1 VSPRITLATA
11 ERVLL
16 QLRHDPR
23 TLAMVVV
30 IPCLLLVLIKY
41 AFIGQ
46 AGTFDRIGGPL
57 VGIFPLILMFLIS
70 SITMLRERTTGT
82 LERLMTTPLAKLDLL
97 LGYGLAFA
105 IVAAVQAAVVG
116 VFAYLVLGLDTAGS
130 PALVIVLGIANAL
143 LGMSLG
149 LFTSAFARTEF
160 QAVQFLPAFIL
171 PQLLL
176 CGLFVARDQMSGL
189 LEAISWALPMTYAF
203 DALDRVTSDG
213 SLGGDGLADLAVTVG
228 ATLLALIVGAMTLR
242 RRTA

>member
-1 VSPRITLATA
+1 MSPRITLATA

-41 AFIGQ
+41 AFTGQ
-46 AGTFDRIGGPL
+46 AGTFDRIGAPL

-82 LERLMTTPLAKLDLL
+82 LERLMTTPVAKLDLL

-105 IVAAVQAAVVG
+105 VVAAVQATVVG

-130 PALVIVLGIANAL
+130 PVLVIVLGITNAL

-189 LEAISWALPMTYAF
+189 LEAISSVLPMTYAY
-203 DALDRVTSDG
+203 DALDRVSADG

-228 ATLLALIVGAMTLR
+228 ATLLALVVGAMTLR

>member
-1 VSPRITLATA
+1 MSPRITLATA

-41 AFIGQ
+41 AFTGQ

-82 LERLMTTPLAKLDLL
+82 LERLMTTPLSKLDLL

-105 IVAAVQAAVVG
+105 VVAAVQATVVG

-213 SLGGDGLADLAVTVG
+213 SLGGDGLTDLAVTVG
-228 ATLLALIVGAMTLR
+228 ATLLALVIGAMTLR

>member
-1 VSPRITLATA
+1 MSPRITLATA

-30 IPCLLLVLIKY
+30 VPCLLLVLIKY
-41 AFIGQ
+41 AFSGQ
-46 AGTFDRIGGPL
+46 PGTFDRIGGPL
-57 VGIFPLILMFLIS
+57 VGIFPLILMFLVT

-82 LERLMTTPLAKLDLL
+82 LERLMTTPLGKLDLL

-105 IVAAVQAAVVG
+105 VVAAVQAGIVAA
-116 VFAYLVLGLDTAGS
+116 FAFLVLGLDTAGS
-130 PALVIVLGIANAL
+130 PALVIVLAIANAL

-160 QAVQFLPAFIL
+160 QAVQFFPAFIL

-189 LEAISWALPMTYAF
+189 LEAISWALPMTYAY
-203 DALDRVTSDG
+203 DALDRVTTTG
-213 SLGGDGLADLAVTVG
+213 PLGGEGLADLGVTVG
-228 ATLLALIVGAMTLR
+228 ATLLALVLGATTLR

>member
-1 VSPRITLATA
+1 MSPRITLATA

-41 AFIGQ
+41 AFTGQ

-105 IVAAVQAAVVG
+105 VVAAVQAAVVG
-116 VFAYLVLGLDTAGS
+116 VFAYLVLGLDTTGS
-130 PALVIVLGIANAL
+130 PVLVIVLGIANAL

-189 LEAISWALPMTYAF
+189 LEAISWALPMTYAY
-203 DALDRVTSDG
+203 DALDLVSTDG

-228 ATLLALIVGAMTLR
+228 ATLLALVVGAMTLR